1 MSEFEENSCYLL
13 DELFLNVKSTILH
26 VSALRYAKAQ
36 EECAKK
42 TSHLAPIRLKKDL
55 LCDYEKNVRPI
66 VNHNNATNVT
76 IRMVLKFFSYDMHS
90 NQISIHNWLGV
101 YWKDEHLKWDPSQYE
116 NIKQIH
122 LSSQEI
128 WVPDLAIYNMDDL
141 SGSPSAFASVD
152 CLVLYSGTVVC
163 VPPGR
168 HDGLCMPNLA
178 RYPFDK
184 QNCSVRYGS
193 WVHSGEE
200 INFKIPETPVSLGDY
215 VENGDWKLLKVE
227 VVKKEGKFACCPN
240 NTYPSIVYR
249 FIIERHSATH
259 AATIII
265 PAIMLIVLTLTT
277 LWMNPEEMHRMCL
290 ACTNLMIHVMYFQ
303 MLTWQIPSSGDNPPL
318 LIIYGR
324 DSVLLCTL
332 SIVLTVVLK
341 QMRKS
346 NGSSPMWIS
355 SFLTSILSNRP
366 GQFLLLYETGLKNSE
381 DKEDDT
387 TAIINDSNATP
398 SSLSKD
404 WKLFAKLIDR
414 LSFIAF
420 SITYL
425 CMFFS
430 FIP

>member
-1 MSEFEENSCYLL
+1 
-13 DELFLNVKSTILH
+13 
-26 VSALRYAKAQ
+26 
-36 EECAKK
+36 
-42 TSHLAPIRLKKDL
+42 
-55 LCDYEKNVRPI
+55 
-66 VNHNNATNVT
+66 
-76 IRMVLKFFSYDMHS
+76 MHS

-101 YWKDEHLKWDPSQYE
+101 VSFFFSNRKVPHSFFAVLERRTFKMGPLSVRKHQTNPSLEPRNLGARSGNLQHVT
-116 NIKQIH
+116 KQ
-122 LSSQEI
+122 SNPFFQFSFER
-128 WVPDLAIYNMDDL
+128 NFSRDDL

-265 PAIMLIVLTLTT
+265 PAI
-277 LWMNPEEMHRMCL
+277 
-290 ACTNLMIHVMYFQ
+290 
-303 MLTWQIPSSGDNPPL
+303 
-318 LIIYGR
+318 
-324 DSVLLCTL
+324 
-332 SIVLTVVLK
+332 
-341 QMRKS
+341 
-346 NGSSPMWIS
+346 
-355 SFLTSILSNRP
+355 
-366 GQFLLLYETGLKNSE
+366 
-381 DKEDDT
+381 
-387 TAIINDSNATP
+387 
-398 SSLSKD
+398 SK
-404 WKLFAKLIDR
+404 FV
-414 LSFIAF
+414 
-420 SITYL
+420 
-425 CMFFS
+425 
-430 FIP
+430 